1 MLFRSE
7 LLAELDLTAVAGA
20 NAAVAEARAAAL
32 VAGPGMP
39 VGQRDILQLICVVA
53 DGITLWNDIGAYL
66 GTAPAPGEGEGPALA
81 ARLEHWFY
89 RYRREWDK
97 TSRQSGMPNLIRL
110 MNAWADCLRGRAYGT
125 VHVPGLRS

>member
-1 MLFRSE
+1 ME
-7 LLAELDLTAVAGA
+7 LTLKGEKRIFEDGMNALDIAGQISQDLKK
-20 NAAVAEARAAAL
+20 R
-32 VAGPGMP
+32 
-39 VGQRDILQLICVVA
+39 
-53 DGITLWNDIGAYL
+53 
-66 GTAPAPGEGEGPALA
+66 ALA

>member
-1 MLFRSE
+1 M
-7 LLAELDLTAVAGA
+7 
-20 NAAVAEARAAAL
+20 
-32 VAGPGMP
+32 
-39 VGQRDILQLICVVA
+39 
-53 DGITLWNDIGAYL
+53 
-66 GTAPAPGEGEGPALA
+66 
-81 ARLEHWFY
+81 EHWFY